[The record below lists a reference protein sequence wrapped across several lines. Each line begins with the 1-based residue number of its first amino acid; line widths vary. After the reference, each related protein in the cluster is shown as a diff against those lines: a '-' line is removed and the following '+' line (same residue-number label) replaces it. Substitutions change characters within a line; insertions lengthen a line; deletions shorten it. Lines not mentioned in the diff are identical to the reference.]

1 MGLYIG
7 GTGGSNHYDDYE
19 EGTWTPTDASGSNV
33 TITQTSSP
41 SHYLKVGRFVMVTFD
56 VTYGSTGSGSLARM
70 QAPFSVE
77 NYGSGAIGWNA
88 VGLPLFIHW
97 SVSNLYIMRNNSGS
111 GNNKHVPNDTL
122 SGKRFIGTAIGYT
135 TS

>member
-7 GTGGSNHYDDYE
+7 GTVSNNHYDDYE
-19 EGTWTPTDASGSNV
+19 EGTWTPADASASSV
-33 TITQTSSP
+33 TITQQSSP
-41 SHYLKVGRFVMVTFD
+41 SRYLKVGRFVMVTFD
-56 VTYGSTGSGSLARM
+56 VQYGSTGSGSLARM
-70 QAPFSVE
+70 TAPFSAE
-77 NYGSGAIGWNA
+77 NYGSGTVGWNA
-88 VGLPLFIHW
+88 VGLPLQIHW
-97 SVSNLYIMRNNSGS
+97 SGTNLYIMRNNNGS